1 MGKIYGREPA
11 TWMALVAAVWGV
23 LSAFGINFSAE
34 TQSIVTAALAAVL
47 GLVVAV
53 QVHDGILPALNG
65 LVVAAVSLVSHFALH
80 WSAEEQSVKV
90 GALTMLISWFVT
102 RPNVT
107 APVAASVSPA
117 GTLLAKSPSPPQ
129 AV

>member
-23 LSAFGINFSAE
+23 LSAFGIGFSDQ
-34 TQSIVTAALAAVL
+34 TQSVVTAAIAAVL

-53 QVHDGILPALNG
+53 QVGDGLIAALNG

-80 WSAEEQSVKV
+80 WSAEEQAAKV
-90 GALTMLISWFVT
+90 GAITLLIAWFVT
-102 RPNVT
+102 RPNVG
-107 APVAASVSPA
+107 APVPPSVSPP
-117 GTLLAKSPSPPQ
+117 GVLVAKE
-129 AV
+129 